1 MTRSAHRSPP
11 PSPPPPRKYDAVLDD
26 EGSRVR
32 VRVRP
37 SPEPEGSSASTQRP
51 TLRAGAELER
61 EERLERK
68 LRFAHVVRRL
78 LPADDRR
85 SALLGTALLHRD
97 ERLIDQVLATLPS
110 NEHEL
115 AATDDL
121 EPVFDLT
128 EHVELEA
135 EDPDC
140 GRRPSAGLADDPD
153 CGRRPSAGLADVEV
167 PIVVEEPVSD
177 EAPDTERESV
187 PPMTLRPDEL
197 RRRHIGTLLPP
208 APIPGDDEPE
218 KID

>member
-97 ERLIDQVLATLPS
+97 ERLIVQVLATLPS

-135 EDPDC
+135 E
-140 GRRPSAGLADDPD
+140 DPD